1 MPQAVTCHCGKKFDA
16 TLAEGQRR
24 VNCPTCN
31 SVIFLPEPVTDTSSD
46 TGYGL
51 AATDEDQQAFRRKG
65 RQGEP
70 DWLQRYRGSRE
81 TVKGEQS
88 RIFTTIAGLAGV
100 NATLDP
106 LGAALFLAVSHSDAE
121 TSVAALAQVA
131 ISRHPVYTAMA
142 RTLLAHVG
150 PSDATGAQGLL
161 DLIDETTDGPATQ
174 VLLDALERIG
184 PTPLVQ
190 VRVLLELLNK
200 PEERL
205 KLWGIHSLRLVG
217 RAAGHAHETL
227 WALHRKE
234 PGLRLPVLGALA
246 AIGREPHRTVEAL
259 TGYLQQHD
267 AALRREAVAIARTL
281 GAAGQ
286 PLVPVLKTMI
296 AKDPEPDLRKLAA
309 EAAAE
314 ILTVV
319 RNQPAATDSAAPA
332 ADGLLRVQCQ
342 CGKKLQAKRELAGK
356 TAKCPAC
363 GQPVK
368 LPAAP
373 TVASASPTPTAAAPE
388 KECPRCFAM
397 APEVQ
402 ILCLSCG
409 YDFRTGKTVKVT
421 GKPAAKPP
429 APPGPGKPDKS

>member
-1 MPQAVTCHCGKKFDA
+1 
-16 TLAEGQRR
+16 
-24 VNCPTCN
+24 
-31 SVIFLPEPVTDTSSD
+31 
-46 TGYGL
+46 
-51 AATDEDQQAFRRKG
+51 
-65 RQGEP
+65 
-70 DWLQRYRGSRE
+70 
-81 TVKGEQS
+81 
-88 RIFTTIAGLAGV
+88 
-100 NATLDP
+100 
-106 LGAALFLAVSHSDAE
+106 
-121 TSVAALAQVA
+121 
-131 ISRHPVYTAMA
+131 
-142 RTLLAHVG
+142 
-150 PSDATGAQGLL
+150 
-161 DLIDETTDGPATQ
+161 
-174 VLLDALERIG
+174 
-184 PTPLVQ
+184 
-190 VRVLLELLNK
+190 
-200 PEERL
+200 
-205 KLWGIHSLRLVG
+205 
-217 RAAGHAHETL
+217 
-227 WALHRKE
+227 
-234 PGLRLPVLGALA
+234 LPVLGALA

-259 TGYLQQHD
+259 PQFLQQHD
-267 AALRREAVAIARTL
+267 AGLRREAIAIARSL
-281 GAAGQ
+281 GAAGN
-286 PLVPVLKTMI
+286 PLVPLLKTVI

-309 EAAAE
+309 DAAAA
-314 ILTVV
+314 ILTAV
-319 RNQPAATDSAAPA
+319 RNQPASGSTPAP

>member
-1 MPQAVTCHCGKKFDA
+1 MSQAVTCHCGKKFDA
-16 TLAEGQRR
+16 TPAEGQRR

-31 SVIFLPEPVTDTSSD
+31 SVIFLPEPASETSGD
-46 TGYGL
+46 AGYGL
-51 AATDEDQQAFRRKG
+51 AATEEDQQAFRRKG

-70 DWLQRYRGSRE
+70 DWLQRYRESRE

-106 LGAALFLAVSHSDAE
+106 IGAALFLAVSHSDAE
-121 TSVAALAQVA
+121 TSVASLAKVA

-142 RTLLAHVG
+142 RTLLSHVG
-150 PSDATGAQGLL
+150 PSDATGAQQLL
-161 DLIDETTDGPATQ
+161 LLIGETTDGPARQ

-190 VRVLLELLNK
+190 VRVLLELLPNL
-200 PEERL
+200 EERL
-205 KLWGIHSLRLVG
+205 QRWSIGSLRLVG
-217 RAAGHAHETL
+217 RAAGHAHEPL
-227 WALHRKE
+227 WELHRKE
-234 PGLRLPVLGALA
+234 PGLRLPALGALA
-246 AIGREPHRTVEAL
+246 AIGREPHRTVGAL
-259 TGYLQQHD
+259 PEFLQQHD
-267 AALRREAVAIARTL
+267 AAQRHEAVSIARAL
-281 GAAGQ
+281 GAAAE
-286 PLVPVLKTMI
+286 PLVPVLKTLI
-296 AKDPEPDLRKLAA
+296 AKDPDPDLRKLAA
-309 EAAAE
+309 EAAAA
-314 ILTVV
+314 IMTAV
-319 RNQPAATDSAAPA
+319 RHQPAATGSAPVA

-342 CGKKLQAKRELAGK
+342 CGKKLQAKAELAGK

-373 TVASASPTPTAAAPE
+373 PVAPVLPTSAAPPPD

-397 APEVQ
+397 APTAQ

-421 GKPAAKPP
+421 GKPANKPP
-429 APPGPGKPDKS
+429 SPPGTGKP

>member
-16 TLAEGQRR
+16 TPAEGQRR

-31 SVIFLPEPVTDTSSD
+31 SVIFLPEPASETSGE

-51 AATDEDQQAFRRKG
+51 AATEEDQQAFRRKR

-70 DWLQRYRGSRE
+70 DWLQRYRDSRE

-88 RIFTTIAGLAGV
+88 RIFTTIAGLAAA

-121 TSVAALAQVA
+121 TSVAALAKVA

-150 PSDATGAQGLL
+150 PSDAAGAQH
-161 DLIDETTDGPATQ
+161 LIELIVETNEGPARQ
-174 VLLDALERIG
+174 VLLDALDRIG

-190 VRVLLELLNK
+190 VRVLLDVLSQL
-200 PEERL
+200 EERL
-205 KLWGIHSLRLVG
+205 KLWSIHSLRLVG
-217 RAAGHAHETL
+217 RAAGHAHEPL
-227 WALHRKE
+227 WALHRQDPE
-234 PGLRLPVLGALA
+234 LRLPVLGALA

-259 TGYLQQHD
+259 QEYLRQHD
-267 AALRREAVAIARTL
+267 AGLRREALTIARTL
-281 GAAGQ
+281 GAAGN
-286 PLVPVLKTMI
+286 PLVPVLKTVI

-309 EAAAE
+309 EAAAA
-314 ILTVV
+314 ILTAV
-319 RNQPAATDSAAPA
+319 RNQPAAGDTPAPS
-332 ADGLLRVQCQ
+332 DGLLRVQCQ
-342 CGKKLQAKRELAGK
+342 CGKKLQAKASLAGK
-356 TAKCPAC
+356 TVRCPAC
-363 GQPVK
+363 GESLTLPS
-368 LPAAP
+368 LPATNTPAAP
-373 TVASASPTPTAAAPE
+373 PADPD

-397 APEVQ
+397 APAAQ

-409 YDFRTGKTVKVT
+409 FDFRTGKTVKVS
-421 GKPAAKPP
+421 GKTAAKPADP
-429 APPGPGKPDKS
+429 GKPGPGKPGHS

>member
-1 MPQAVTCHCGKKFDA
+1 MPQSVTCHCGKKFDA
-16 TLAEGQRR
+16 TPAEGQRR

-31 SVIFLPEPVTDTSSD
+31 SVIFLPEPASETSGEA
-46 TGYGL
+46 GYGL
-51 AATDEDQQAFRRKG
+51 AATEEDRQAFRRKG

-70 DWLQRYRGSRE
+70 DWLQRYRDSRE

-106 LGAALFLAVSHSDAE
+106 IGAALFLAVSHSDAE
-121 TSVAALAQVA
+121 TSVASLAKVA

-150 PSDATGAQGLL
+150 PSDATGAQQLL

-174 VLLDALERIG
+174 VLLDALDRIG

-190 VRVLLELLNK
+190 VRVLLEMLNK

-205 KLWGIHSLRLVG
+205 KLWGIHSLRMVG
-217 RAAGHAHETL
+217 RAAGHAHEPL
-227 WALHRKE
+227 WELHRKE

-259 TGYLQQHD
+259 PEFLKQHD
-267 AALRREAVAIARTL
+267 PALRREALAIARTL
-281 GAAGQ
+281 AAAGQ
-286 PLVPVLKTMI
+286 PLVPVLKTVI
-296 AKDPEPDLRKLAA
+296 AKDPDPDLRKLAA
-309 EAAAE
+309 EAAAA
-314 ILTVV
+314 IMTAV
-319 RNQPAATDSAAPA
+319 RNQPAATGSAPA
-332 ADGLLRVQCQ
+332 VADGLLRVQCQ
-342 CGKKLQAKRELAGK
+342 CGKKLQAKAELAGK

-373 TVASASPTPTAAAPE
+373 PAATATPSSEAPE

-397 APEVQ
+397 APAAQ

-421 GKPAAKPP
+421 GKPTAKPP
-429 APPGPGKPDKS
+429 PTSGPGKSDKS

>member
-1 MPQAVTCHCGKKFDA
+1 MPQAVTCHCGKKFEA
-16 TLAEGQRR
+16 TPSGGQRR

-31 SVIFLPEPVTDTSSD
+31 SVIFLPDPETDTRGD

-70 DWLQRYRGSRE
+70 DWLQRYRDSRE
-81 TVKGEQS
+81 VVKGEQS

-142 RTLLAHVG
+142 RALMAHVG
-150 PSDATGAQGLL
+150 PSDATGAQPLL

-205 KLWGIHSLRLVG
+205 KLWSIQSLRLVG
-217 RAAGHAHETL
+217 RAAGHAHEPL
-227 WALHRKE
+227 WDLFRKE
-234 PGLRLPVLGALA
+234 PGLRLPALGALA

-259 TGYLQQHD
+259 PEFLKQHD

-281 GAAGQ
+281 GAAGH
-286 PLVPVLKTMI
+286 PLVPVLKTVI

-309 EAAAE
+309 EAAAA
-314 ILTVV
+314 ILTAV
-319 RNQPAATDSAAPA
+319 RNQPAATGTAVSP

-342 CGKKLQAKRELAGK
+342 CGKKLQAKPELAGK

-368 LPAAP
+368 LPAAAP
-373 TVASASPTPTAAAPE
+373 SGPPAVATPAAEPPE
-388 KECPRCFAM
+388 KECPRCFTM
-397 APEVQ
+397 ALAAQ

-429 APPGPGKPDKS
+429 GPNQPGKS